1 MVDRERVMNIQI
13 EKLRSFVLIAEEKN
27 LTRAA
32 ERRFSTPAAVSAQL
46 KQLEDALD
54 LQLFERTSKGMLLTD
69 AGCKLLPLANRVL
82 GNLAEFETTAK
93 AIAGRARTQL
103 LFGLNSLPELLRIE
117 SVLEA
122 SSRELPDVSLVIRSA
137 SSAENQRAVL
147 AGELDAGF
155 VFGGQD
161 DPALLRIGLGYINI
175 VTIGPLNRS
184 LGDLPDDTSELARLP
199 WVSPSDKCPYL
210 ELMRQRLGVHYA
222 GSNIVAA
229 SDDEYSTI
237 AMVKAGLGLG
247 LVEANLASM
256 AACRGEVRL
265 YENTAERLPLYVVMR
280 HDRLNQL
287 PELEVFLQL
296 VQDQWS
302 CEQEAEAFSVD
313 AGTSPVV
320 SAF

>member
-1 MVDRERVMNIQI
+1 MNIQI

-69 AGCKLLPLANRVL
+69 AGCKLLPLANRIL

-103 LFGLNSLPELLRIE
+103 LFGFNALPELLRIE
-117 SVLEA
+117 AVLEA
-122 SSRELPDVSLVIRSA
+122 SSRELPDVSLVIRT
-137 SSAENQRAVL
+137 SSSPQNQRAVL
-147 AGELDAGF
+147 SGELDAGF
-155 VFGGQD
+155 VFGGRD
-161 DPALLRIGLGYINI
+161 DPALLRVELGFISI
-175 VTIGPLNRS
+175 VTIGPLSRD
-184 LGDLPDDTSELARLP
+184 LGDLPSDSSELAQLP
-199 WVSPSDKCPYL
+199 WISPTADCPYI
-210 ELMRQRLGVHYA
+210 ELVRQRLGVHYA
-222 GSNIVAA
+222 GSNIVAT

-237 AMVKAGLGLG
+237 AMVKAGIGLG
-247 LVEANLASM
+247 VVESNLASM

-265 YENTAERLPLYVVMR
+265 YEDTAERLPLYIVMR
-280 HDRLNQL
+280 QDRLNQL
-287 PELEVFLQL
+287 PELEVLLQL

-302 CEQEAEAFSVD
+302 CDQKAEAFSVD
-313 AGTSPVV
+313 AGTGSFV
-320 SAF
+320 SAS

>member
-1 MVDRERVMNIQI
+1 MNIQF

-46 KQLEDALD
+46 KQLEDVLD

-69 AGCKLLPLANRVL
+69 AGCRLLPLANRIL
-82 GNLAEFETTAK
+82 GNLAEFETTAR

-103 LFGLNSLPELLRIE
+103 LFGLNALPELLRFE

-122 SSRELPDVSLVIRSA
+122 SARELPDVSLVIRSS
-137 SSAENQRAVL
+137 SSAENQKAVL

-155 VFGGQD
+155 VFGGHD
-161 DPALLRIGLGYINI
+161 DPALRRIELGHISI
-175 VTIGPLNRS
+175 LTIGPASRD
-184 LGDLPDDTSELARLP
+184 LGALSGHTRELALLP
-199 WVSPSDKCPYL
+199 WISPSAECPYI

-222 GSNIVAA
+222 GANIVAT

-247 LVEANLASM
+247 LVESNLASM

-265 YENTAERLPLYVVMR
+265 YENTAVRMPLYIVTR
-280 HDRLNQL
+280 KDRLNQL

-302 CEQEAEAFSVD
+302 CGQEAETFSAD
-313 AGTSPVV
+313 AGATPVA
-320 SAF
+320 SAS